1 MHIQTDS
8 ILWGVRDREVACLAL
23 DRQGSNFESC
33 VCRAVSSHSFHHS
46 QEVLPA
52 QFSLYCQQLELMFS
66 KGGIDNSQCSCRCS
80 GGSETV
86 KHYCIDCPMQS
97 GLEQKYWKNH
107 INKPMISIPQQ
118 FLILYYKVLT
128 NEIAILKLFKQSVNI
143 FLILADSHQYFHR

>member
-8 ILWGVRDREVACLAL
+8 IIWGVRDREVACLAL

-52 QFSLYCQQLELMFS
+52 QSSLYFQQLELMFS
-66 KGGIDNSQCSCRCS
+66 KGCIDNSQCRCS
-80 GGSETV
+80 GGSEYV

-97 GLEQKYWKNH
+97 GLEKKYLKNH
-107 INKPMISIPQQ
+107 INKPMISVPHQ

-128 NEIAILKLFKQSVNI
+128 KEITILKLFKQYVNI